1 MCDEHLEH
9 FQNTQNM
16 FSNVEAFCFRWM
28 PRFLPDDF
36 GALPLFFTMLKTC
49 FDFGFFVWNQRL
61 KVGVPWTLE
70 LSKMCS
76 FLQGNIE
83 ELLHV
88 NLDGRAVAAVEDCSQ
103 KLETYFDF
111 EQLKTI
117 QAREEKPAWVP
128 KEPIDPQTCVFNRG
142 VLVIDTKHWLQEN
155 LTEAITWWMDQFQSA
170 DEVLY
175 KYGLSQPPFLL
186 SLYGKYEKLPGPWN
200 VRGLGRKE
208 FSDQE
213 REYMFKAYGSKPDKQ
228 PFLSPHADVAKILH
242 FNGKYKPWK
251 RGRPVGKS
259 TTAVSRC
266 GPNGQ
271 DCAELWWEY
280 AGDLM
285 DTVLANPEDDTDIPL
300 EG

>member
-1 MCDEHLEH
+1 MQEVEEHI
-9 FQNTQNM
+9 
-16 FSNVEAFCFRWM
+16 SFRNSSKTRTELKS
-28 PRFLPDDF
+28 PYNFLPF
-36 GALPLFFTMLKTC
+36 FLPRYFNDIDRIIYLDTDIVVKVWNIYPFECKLCDVFLCFFLWLSLNVWWTLRTFSEHSEHVQQCWGILFQVDAEVPTRWLWSLASIFTMLKTC
-49 FDFGFFVWNQRL
+49 LDFGFFVWNQRL

-70 LSKMCS
+70 LSKMSS

-175 KYGLSQPPFLL
+175 KYVPCSA
-186 SLYGKYEKLPGPWN
+186 SLMVIMPIISSSL
-200 VRGLGRKE
+200 
-208 FSDQE
+208 F
-213 REYMFKAYGSKPDKQ
+213 GSFCFGND
-228 PFLSPHADVAKILH
+228 
-242 FNGKYKPWK
+242 
-251 RGRPVGKS
+251 
-259 TTAVSRC
+259 
-266 GPNGQ
+266 
-271 DCAELWWEY
+271 
-280 AGDLM
+280 
-285 DTVLANPEDDTDIPL
+285 
-300 EG
+300 

>member
-1 MCDEHLEH
+1 MQEVEEHISFRNSSKTRTELKSPYNFLPFFLPRYFNNIDRIIYLDTDIVVKVWNIYPFECKLCDVFFCSSFSSCHSMCDEHFEH

-36 GALPLFFTMLKTC
+36 GALPLFFTMLNSC
-49 FDFGFFVWNQRL
+49 LDFGFFVWNQRL
-61 KVGVPWTLE
+61 KVGAPWTLE
-70 LSKMCS
+70 LSEMCS

-83 ELLHV
+83 ELLQV

-170 DEVLY
+170 DKVLY
-175 KYGLSQPPFLL
+175 KYVPCSA
-186 SLYGKYEKLPGPWN
+186 SLMVITPII
-200 VRGLGRKE
+200 
-208 FSDQE
+208 S
-213 REYMFKAYGSKPDKQ
+213 S
-228 PFLSPHADVAKILH
+228 S
-242 FNGKYKPWK
+242 
-251 RGRPVGKS
+251 
-259 TTAVSRC
+259 
-266 GPNGQ
+266 
-271 DCAELWWEY
+271 
-280 AGDLM
+280 
-285 DTVLANPEDDTDIPL
+285 
-300 EG
+300 